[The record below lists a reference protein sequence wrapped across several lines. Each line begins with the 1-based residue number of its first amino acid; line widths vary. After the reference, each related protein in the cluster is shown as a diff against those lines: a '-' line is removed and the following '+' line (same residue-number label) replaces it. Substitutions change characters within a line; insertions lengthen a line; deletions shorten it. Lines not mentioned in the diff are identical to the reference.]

1 MEAYCERK
9 NFKLYTNFFHL
20 KLMLM
25 VRKVV
30 LSMVATLVLGCFGA
44 FAQGQRVTGTVTDET
59 GTPVI
64 GAAVVVK
71 GTTRGTSTD
80 VAGFYEIAA
89 DANATLEFTY
99 LGMQTQEVAV
109 AGRTVIDIILVADSE
124 QIEEVVVQA
133 FGTAKKEA
141 FTGSAATIKSDDLQK
156 TQSSNV
162 ANALVGKVAG
172 LQTSQ
177 GSGSLGSEPTIR
189 IRGIGSIN
197 AGNDPLWVVD
207 GVPYEGDKN
216 NINMADV
223 ETMTVLKDAAS
234 NALYGARGANG
245 VIMITT
251 KRAKAGDARVTFDA
265 KWGVNMAARQLY
277 DYTRNPGQ
285 YYEMH
290 YASLKN
296 YYMESGQDA
305 STAHVSANN
314 AMTSNGDGGLGYN
327 VFTVPAGQ
335 TLIGSNGKLNPN
347 ATLGRKFEHNGQE
360 YTLYPDDWYDEL
372 YDPSLRQEYNLS
384 VAAATEKSNFFAS
397 FGYLNNNGITDG
409 SNMYRYTA
417 RLRADYQAKK
427 WLKIGGNMS
436 YTNFS
441 WDGASSS
448 NEGDGSTGDAFGTV
462 AGMAPIYP
470 VYIRDGE
477 GNIMYEDN
485 KAGHDYFGKKYDEKW
500 PIYDSGD
507 GSIWGVSR
515 YTGSMSNPLQNLWL
529 DQANSEGNAF
539 SVSGFADFTIIP
551 GLVLTLNGNVTID
564 ETRSTSLSNPYYGQF
579 VANNGIVSKSHGR
592 SYNHNLQQLL
602 NYNKSF
608 GANEEHNIQVLLGHE
623 TYNLRSYSLSG
634 YKTNVYSTDNLEL
647 NGAIVDGKNS
657 SSSFGEY
664 VNEGY
669 FIRGMY
675 EYDGRIFASASYRR
689 DASSRFHPDHRW
701 GNFWSV
707 GAAWIINRE
716 SWFNAPVFNML
727 KIKAS
732 YGSQGND
739 AIGMYKYTDL
749 YSVTNDGNDGFSIMF
764 GAKGNPN
771 ITWETNANLN
781 LGVEFGLWNDRLSG
795 SIDYFYRLTSDML
808 FSVPVAPSMGYSSY
822 YDNIGDMSNTGIE
835 VVLNGDIIRTK
846 NVTWSVGANLTWV
859 KNKVLSLPED
869 RRERC
874 IDGHWGFISG
884 STFLAEGLPLN
895 TLYIHQYAGP
905 NEVNG
910 KSQWLKYYPET
921 TTTTKDEET
930 GEDIT
935 TVTPAEWKP
944 TTNYGDISSDQD
956 SKKLYDSTMADVFG
970 GFNTTLYAYG
980 FDLSIAFDYQL
991 GGHTIDGT
999 YAGYMSPST
1008 SASLGKNYH
1017 LDLLDAW
1024 TPDNKDSQIPR
1035 FNYADQYVNAT
1046 SDRFLISTNYLNISN
1061 ISLGYTFPA
1070 KWWKGHIQNLR
1081 VYVVCDNVW
1090 YWSARKGFDPRGG
1103 GNGLYAPIRTITGG
1117 VTLTF

>member
-1 MEAYCERK
+1 
-9 NFKLYTNFFHL
+9 
-20 KLMLM
+20 MLM

-44 FAQGQRVTGTVTDET
+44 FAQGQRVTGTVTDES

-89 DANATLEFTY
+89 DANATLEFSY

-109 AGRTVIDIILVADSE
+109 AGRTTIDVVLAADSE

-141 FTGSAATIKSDDLQK
+141 FTGSAATLKSDDIVK

-162 ANALVGKVAG
+162 ANALTGKVAG

-216 NINMADV
+216 NINMADI

-251 KRAKAGDARVTFDA
+251 KRAKAGDARVNFDA

-277 DYTRNPGQ
+277 EYTKDPGQ

-290 YASLKN
+290 YSALKN
-296 YYMESGQDA
+296 YYMDA
-305 STAHVSANN
+305 GKDEATAHTMANEAMVS
-314 AMTSNGDGGLGYN
+314 SGEGGLGYN

-335 TLIGSNGKLNPN
+335 SLIGTNGKLNPN
-347 ATLGRKFEHNGQE
+347 ATLGRVIENKGQK
-360 YTLYPDDWYDEL
+360 YTLRPDDWYDEL
-372 YDPSLRQEYNLS
+372 YNPSFRQEYNLS
-384 VAAATEKSNFFAS
+384 IAAASEKSNFFAS

-427 WLKIGGNMS
+427 WLKVGANMS
-436 YTNFS
+436 YTNFN
-441 WDGASSS
+441 WDGASGT
-448 NEGDGSTGDAFGTV
+448 NEGDGSTGDVFAAV
-462 AGMAPIYP
+462 ADMAPIYP

-477 GNIMYEDN
+477 GKIMYEDN
-485 KAGHDYFGKKYDEKW
+485 KAGHDYFGKKYDDKW
-500 PIYDSGD
+500 PIYDTGD
-507 GSIWGVSR
+507 GSILGISR
-515 YTGSMSNPLQNLWL
+515 FSGSQSNPLQNIWL
-529 DQANSEGNAF
+529 DQSNSEGNAF

-551 GLVLTLNGNVTID
+551 GLVLTLNGSVTID
-564 ETRSTSLSNPYYGQF
+564 ETRSTSMKNPYYGQF
-579 VANNGIVSKSHGR
+579 AANKGTLSKSHGR

-623 TYNLRSYSLSG
+623 TYNLRSYSLSAG
-634 YKTNVYSTDNLEL
+634 KMNIYSTDNLEL
-647 NGAIVDGKNS
+647 NGAVVDGKS
-657 SSSFGEY
+657 SASQFGEY

-716 SWFNAPVFNML
+716 SWFNAPFINML
-727 KIKAS
+727 KVKAS

-739 AIGMYKYTDL
+739 AIGQYMYTDL
-749 YSVTNDGNDGFSIMF
+749 YSVTNDGSDGISIMF
-764 GAKGNPN
+764 GQKGNPN
-771 ITWETNANLN
+771 ITWETNSNLN
-781 LGVEFGLWNDRLSG
+781 LGVEFGFWQDRLSG
-795 SIDYFYRLTSDML
+795 SVDYFYRKTSDML

-835 VVLNGDIIRTK
+835 VVLNGDIFRTK
-846 NVTWSVGANLTWV
+846 NVTWSISANLTWV
-859 KNKVLSLPED
+859 KNKVLSLPESRKD
-869 RRERC
+869 YEVN
-874 IDGHWGFISG
+874 GHRGFISG

-895 TLYIHQYAGP
+895 TLYIYDYAG
-905 NEVNG
+905 VNQETG
-910 KSQWLKYYPET
+910 ESQWWHLKKTY
-921 TTTTKDEET
+921 DEET
-930 GEDIT
+930 GKEIKREWVKT
-935 TVTPAEWKP
+935 TE
-944 TTNYGDISSDQD
+944 YGDISSDPD
-956 SKKLYDSTMADVFG
+956 SKKLFDSTLPDIFG
-970 GFNTTLYAYG
+970 GFTTTLYAYG

-991 GGHTIDGT
+991 GGTTIDGS
-999 YAGYMSPST
+999 YAGYMSSPTAS
-1008 SASLGKNYH
+1008 SLGKNYH

-1024 TPDNKDSQIPR
+1024 TKENPNSQIPR
-1035 FNYADQYVNAT
+1035 FQYADDYTAAT
-1046 SDRFLISTNYLNISN
+1046 SSRFLISSNYLNISN
-1061 ISLGYTFPA
+1061 INLGYTFPT

-1081 VYVVCDNVW
+1081 VYVACDNVW

-1103 GNGLYAPIRTITGG
+1103 GNGLYSPIRTISGG

>member
-1 MEAYCERK
+1 
-9 NFKLYTNFFHL
+9 
-20 KLMLM
+20 MLM

-89 DANATLEFTY
+89 DANATLEFSY
-99 LGMQTQEVAV
+99 LGLQTQEVAV
-109 AGRTVIDIILVADSE
+109 AGRTAIDVVLAADAK

-141 FTGSAATIKSDDLQK
+141 FTGSATTIKSDELVK
-156 TQSSNV
+156 TQSSSV
-162 ANALVGKVAG
+162 ANALSGKVAG
-172 LQTSQ
+172 LQTTQ

-207 GVPYEGDKN
+207 GVPYEGDLN
-216 NINMADV
+216 NLNMADI

-245 VIMITT
+245 VIMVTT
-251 KRAKAGDARVTFDA
+251 KRAKAGDARINFDA

-277 DYTRNPGQ
+277 DYTRDPGQ

-290 YASLKN
+290 YTAMKN
-296 YYMESGQDA
+296 FYKSSGLEDA
-305 STAHVSANN
+305 DAHVMAANN
-314 AMTSNGDGGLGYN
+314 LTSNASGGLGYN
-327 VFTVPAGQ
+327 VYTVPAGQ
-335 TLIGSNGKLNPN
+335 TLIGANGKLNPN
-347 ATLGRKFEHNGQE
+347 ATLGRKFTYNGQE
-360 YTLYPDDWYDEL
+360 YTVRPDDWYDEL
-372 YDPSLRQEYNLS
+372 YDPSFRQEYNLS
-384 VAAATEKSNFFAS
+384 IAAASEKSNFFAS
-397 FGYLNNNGITDG
+397 FGYLNNKGITDG
-409 SNMYRYTA
+409 SDMYRWTA

-427 WLKIGGNMS
+427 WLKVGGNFS
-436 YTNFS
+436 YTNFN
-441 WDGASSS
+441 WNGASSNS
-448 NEGDGSTGDAFGTV
+448 EGSGDTADVFSAV
-462 AGMAPIYP
+462 ADTAPIYP
-470 VYIRDGE
+470 VFIRDGE
-477 GNIMYEDN
+477 GNIMKDQYGWN
-485 KAGHDYFGKKYDEKW
+485 M
-500 PIYDSGD
+500 YDSGD
-507 GSIWGVSR
+507 GSVWGLTRFS
-515 YTGSMSNPLQNLWL
+515 GSQSNPLQNIWL
-529 DQANSEGNAF
+529 DEANSEGNAI
-539 SVSGFADFTIIP
+539 SVSGFADFILYD
-551 GLVLTLNGNVTID
+551 GLKLTVNGSVTID
-564 ETRSTSLSNPYYGQF
+564 ETRSTSMRNPYYGQF
-579 VANNGIVSKSHGR
+579 VANKGVLSKSHGR

-602 NYNKSF
+602 TYDKSF
-608 GANEEHNIQVLLGHE
+608 GANEEHTLQLLLGHE

-634 YKTNVYSTDNLEL
+634 SKSNIFSTDNLEL
-647 NGAIVDGKNS
+647 NGAVVDMAGA

-669 FIRGMY
+669 FFRAMY

-707 GAAWIINRE
+707 GAAWILNRE
-716 SWFNAPVFNML
+716 SWFNAPAFNML
-727 KIKAS
+727 KVKAS

-749 YSVTNDGNDGFSIMF
+749 YSISNDGNDGISIMF
-764 GAKGNPN
+764 GAKGNPD

-795 SIDYFYRLTSDML
+795 SVDYFYRLTSDML

-822 YDNIGDMSNTGIE
+822 YANIGDMSNTGIE

-846 NVTWSVGANLTWV
+846 NVVWSLSANLTWV
-859 KNKVLSLPED
+859 KNKVLSLPEQRKD
-869 RRERC
+869 R
-874 IDGHWGFISG
+874 IVDGHEGFISG

-895 TLYIHQYAGP
+895 TLYILDYAGV
-905 NEVNG
+905 ERETG
-910 KSQWLKYYPET
+910 KSQWWKYVPEVKDPET
-921 TTTTKDEET
+921 EEVLEKAT
-930 GEDIT
+930 WEKT
-935 TVTPAEWKP
+935 S
-944 TTNYGDISSDQD
+944 NYGSIASDQD
-956 SKKLYDSTMADVFG
+956 SKKLFDSTLADVFG
-970 GFNTTLYAYG
+970 GFTTTLYAYG

-991 GGHTIDGT
+991 GGTTIDGA
-999 YAGYMSPST
+999 YAGYMNNST
-1008 SASLGKNYH
+1008 ASSLGKNYH

-1024 TPDNKDSQIPR
+1024 TTDNKDSQIPR
-1035 FNYADQYVNAT
+1035 FQFADEYTSAT
-1046 SDRFLISTNYLNISN
+1046 SSRFLISSNYLNISN
-1061 ISLGYTFPA
+1061 INVGYSFPA

-1081 VYVVCDNVW
+1081 VYVACDNVW

-1103 GNGLYAPIRTITGG
+1103 GNGLYSPIRTISGG

>member
-1 MEAYCERK
+1 
-9 NFKLYTNFFHL
+9 
-20 KLMLM
+20 MLM

-44 FAQGQRVTGTVTDET
+44 FAQGQRVTGTVTDES

-109 AGRTVIDIILVADSE
+109 AGRTSIDVVLLADSE
-124 QIEEVVVQA
+124 QIEEVIVQA

-162 ANALVGKVAG
+162 ANALSGKVAG

-216 NINMADV
+216 NINMADI

-251 KRAKAGDARVTFDA
+251 KRAKAGDARVNFDA

-277 DYTRNPGQ
+277 DYTRDPGQ

-296 YYMESGQDA
+296 YYMYGESKMEA
-305 STAHVSANN
+305 PEAHIAANN
-314 AMTSNGDGGLGYN
+314 ALTSNGTGGLGYN

-347 ATLGRKFEHNGQE
+347 ATLGRKFEYNGQE
-360 YTLYPDDWYDEL
+360 YYVTPDDWYDEL
-372 YDPSLRQEYNLS
+372 YDPSFRQEYNVS
-384 VAAATEKSNFFAS
+384 IAAASEKSNFFAS

-427 WLKIGGNMS
+427 WLKVGANMS

-441 WDGASSS
+441 WDGASST

-470 VYIRDGE
+470 VYLRDGE
-477 GNIMYEDN
+477 GNIMYEEN
-485 KAGHDYFGKKYDEKW
+485 KAGHDYFGKEYDEKW
-500 PIYDSGD
+500 PIYDTGD
-507 GSIWGVSR
+507 GSRWGLQR
-515 YTGSMSNPLQNLWL
+515 FTGQQSNPLQNIWL

-539 SVSGFADFTIIP
+539 SVNGFADFTILP
-551 GLVLTLNGNVTID
+551 GLVLTINGSVTID
-564 ETRSTSLSNPYYGQF
+564 ETRSTSLKNPYYGQF
-579 VANNGIVSKSHGR
+579 AANKGIVTKSHGR

-623 TYNLRSYSLSG
+623 TYNLRSYSLGGFKS
-634 YKTNVYSTDNLEL
+634 NVFSTDNLEL
-647 NGAIVDGKNS
+647 NGAVVDGKS
-657 SSSFGEY
+657 VSSSFGEY

-669 FIRGMY
+669 FVRGMY

-707 GAAWIINRE
+707 GAAWILNRE
-716 SWFNAPVFNML
+716 SWFNAPAFNML
-727 KIKAS
+727 KVKAS

-749 YSVTNDGNDGFSIMF
+749 YSISNDGNDGISIMF
-764 GAKGNPN
+764 GAKGNPD

-795 SIDYFYRLTSDML
+795 SVDYFYRLTSDML

-822 YDNIGDMSNTGIE
+822 YANIGDMSNTGIE

-846 NVTWSVGANLTWV
+846 NVVWSLSANLTWV
-859 KNKVLSLPED
+859 KNKVLSLPEQRKD
-869 RRERC
+869 R
-874 IDGHWGFISG
+874 IVDGHEGFISG

-895 TLYIHQYAGP
+895 TLYILDYAGV
-905 NEVNG
+905 ERETG
-910 KSQWLKYYPET
+910 KSQWWKYVPEVKDPET
-921 TTTTKDEET
+921 EEVLEKAKWEKT
-930 GEDIT
+930 S
-935 TVTPAEWKP
+935 
-944 TTNYGDISSDQD
+944 NYGSIASDQD
-956 SKKLYDSTMADVFG
+956 SKKLFDSTLADVFG
-970 GFNTTLYAYG
+970 GFTTTLYAYG

-991 GGHTIDGT
+991 GGTTIDGA
-999 YAGYMSPST
+999 YAGYMNNST
-1008 SASLGKNYH
+1008 ASSLGKNYH

-1024 TPDNKDSQIPR
+1024 TTDNKDSQIPR
-1035 FNYADQYVNAT
+1035 FQFADEYTSAT
-1046 SDRFLISTNYLNISN
+1046 SSRFLISSNYLNISN
-1061 ISLGYTFPA
+1061 INVGYSFPA

-1081 VYVVCDNVW
+1081 VYVACDNVW

-1103 GNGLYAPIRTITGG
+1103 GNGLYSPIRTISGG

>member
-1 MEAYCERK
+1 
-9 NFKLYTNFFHL
+9 
-20 KLMLM
+20 MLM

-30 LSMVATLVLGCFGA
+30 LSMVATLVLGCVSV
-44 FAQGQRVTGTVTDET
+44 FAQDQRVTGTVTDES
-59 GTPVI
+59 GSPVI
-64 GAAVVVK
+64 GATVAVE
-71 GTTRGTSTD
+71 GTTRGTVTD
-80 VAGFYEIAA
+80 IAGSYQINAS
-89 DANATLEFTY
+89 ANANLVFQY
-99 LGMQTQEVAV
+99 LGYQTEVVAV
-109 AGRTVIDIILVADSE
+109 AGRTTIDVTLKADAGK
-124 QIEEVVVQA
+124 IEEVVVQA
-133 FGTAKKEA
+133 FGVAKKEA
-141 FTGSAATIKSDDLQK
+141 FTGSAATIKSEDLQK

-162 ANALVGKVAG
+162 ANALAGKVAG

-216 NINMADV
+216 NLNMADI

-251 KRAKAGDARVTFDA
+251 KRAKAGDARINFDA

-277 DYTRNPGQ
+277 DYTRDPGQ

-290 YASLKN
+290 YTSLKN
-296 YYMESGQDA
+296 YYHHERGLDPAA
-305 STAHVSANN
+305 SHIAANN
-314 AMTSNGDGGLGYN
+314 ALTSIGEGGLGYN
-327 VFTVPAGQ
+327 VYTVPAGQ

-347 ATLGRKFEHNGQE
+347 ATLGRKFTHNGQD
-360 YTLYPDDWYDEL
+360 YYVTPDDWYDEL
-372 YDPSLRQEYNLS
+372 YDPSFRQEYNLS
-384 VAAATEKSNFFAS
+384 VAAASEKSNFFAS

-448 NEGDGSTGDAFGTV
+448 NEGDGSTGDVFGTV

-485 KAGHDYFGKKYDEKW
+485 KAGHDYFGKDYDEKW

-507 GSIWGVSR
+507 GSIWGLQR
-515 YTGSMSNPLQNLWL
+515 FTGQQSNPLQNIWL

-551 GLVLTLNGNVTID
+551 GLVLTLNGSVTID
-564 ETRSTSLSNPYYGQF
+564 ETRSTSLKNPYYGQF
-579 VANNGIVSKSHGR
+579 AANKGIVTKSHGR

-608 GANEEHNIQVLLGHE
+608 GANEEHNLQVLLGHE

-634 YKTNVYSTDNLEL
+634 FKTNVFSTDNLEL
-647 NGAIVDGKNS
+647 NGAIVDGKS
-657 SSSFGEY
+657 TASSFGEY

-669 FIRGMY
+669 FVRGMY

-707 GAAWIINRE
+707 GGAWILSRE
-716 SWFNAPVFNML
+716 NWFNSSAVNML
-727 KIKAS
+727 KLKVS

-749 YSVTNDGNDGFSIMF
+749 YAVSNDGNDGVSIMF

-771 ITWETNANLN
+771 ITWETNGNLN
-781 LGVEFGLWNDRLSG
+781 VGAEFGLWDDRLSG
-795 SIDYFYRLTSDML
+795 SVDFFYRKTTDML
-808 FSVPVAPSMGYSSY
+808 FQVPVAPSMGYSSY

-835 VVLNGDIIRTK
+835 LVLNGDIIRTP
-846 NVTWSVGANLTWV
+846 NVVWSVNANLTWV
-859 KNKVLSLPED
+859 KNKVLSLPESRKD
-869 RRERC
+869 RVV
-874 IDGHWGFISG
+874 DGHAGFISG

-895 TLYIHQYAGP
+895 TLYIHEYAGVDP
-905 NEVNG
+905 ENG
-910 KSQWLKYYPET
+910 KSMWYKYVPATYEEDGET
-921 TTTTKDEET
+921 
-930 GEDIT
+930 IA
-935 TVTPAEWKP
+935 TPADWIE
-944 TTNYGDISSDQD
+944 TSDYGQISSDHD
-956 SKKLYDSTMADVFG
+956 SKKLYDSTLADVFG
-970 GFNTTLYAYG
+970 GFGTTLFAYG
-980 FDLSIAFDYQL
+980 FDLSVAFDYQL
-991 GGHTIDGT
+991 GGTTIDGT
-999 YAGYMSPST
+999 YAGYMNNST
-1008 SASLGKNYH
+1008 ASSLGKNYH

-1024 TPDNKDSQIPR
+1024 DKETNPNSNIPR
-1035 FNYADQYVNAT
+1035 FQYAVENQSAT
-1046 SDRFLISTNYLNISN
+1046 STRFLISTNYLNISN

-1070 KWWKGHIQNLR
+1070 KWWNGHISNLR
-1081 VYVVCDNVW
+1081 VYVVCDNVY

-1103 GNGLYAPIRTITGG
+1103 GNGLYSPIRTISGG

>member
-1 MEAYCERK
+1 
-9 NFKLYTNFFHL
+9 
-20 KLMLM
+20 MLM

-30 LSMVATLVLGCFGA
+30 LSMVATLVLGCFGV
-44 FAQGQRVTGTVTDET
+44 FAQGQKVTGTVTDET

-64 GAAVVVK
+64 GAAVVVEGTSR
-71 GTTRGTSTD
+71 GTTTD
-80 VAGFYEIAA
+80 VAGKYEILAS
-89 DANATLEFTY
+89 ANGNLVFSY
-99 LGMQTQEVAV
+99 LGYKSQTVAV
-109 AGRTVIDIILVADSE
+109 SGRTTVDVVLVTDSE

-133 FGTAKKEA
+133 FGVAKKEA
-141 FTGSAATIKSDDLQK
+141 FTGSAATLKSDDLAK
-156 TQSSNV
+156 TQSSNI
-162 ANALVGKVAG
+162 ANALQGKVAG

-251 KRAKAGDARVTFDA
+251 KRAKAGDARVNFDA

-277 DYTRNPGQ
+277 EYTKDPGQ

-290 YASLKN
+290 YSALKN
-296 YYMESGQDA
+296 YYLTAGKDEA
-305 STAHVSANN
+305 TAHTMANEAMVS
-314 AMTSNGDGGLGYN
+314 TGEGGLGYN

-335 TLIGSNGKLNPN
+335 SLIGTNGKLNPN
-347 ATLGRKFEHNGQE
+347 ATLGRVIENKGQK
-360 YTLYPDDWYDEL
+360 YTIRPDDWYDEL
-372 YDPSLRQEYNLS
+372 YNPSFRQEYNLS
-384 VAAATEKSNFFAS
+384 IAAASEKSNFFAS

-427 WLKIGGNMS
+427 WLKVGANMS
-436 YTNFS
+436 YTNFN
-441 WDGASSS
+441 WDGASGT
-448 NEGDGSTGDAFGTV
+448 NEGDGSTGDVFAAV
-462 AGMAPIYP
+462 ADMAPIYP

-477 GNIMYEDN
+477 GKIMYEDN
-485 KAGHDYFGKKYDEKW
+485 KAGHDYFGKKYDDKW
-500 PIYDSGD
+500 PIYDTGD
-507 GSIWGVSR
+507 GSILGISR
-515 YTGSMSNPLQNLWL
+515 FSGSQSNPLQNIWL
-529 DQANSEGNAF
+529 DQSNSEGNAF

-551 GLVLTLNGNVTID
+551 GLVLTLNGSVTID
-564 ETRSTSLSNPYYGQF
+564 ETRSTSMKNPYYGQF
-579 VANNGIVSKSHGR
+579 AANKGTLSKSHGR

-623 TYNLRSYSLSG
+623 TYNLRSYSLSAG
-634 YKTNVYSTDNLEL
+634 KMNIYSTDNLEL
-647 NGAIVDGKNS
+647 NGAVVDGKS
-657 SSSFGEY
+657 SASQFGEY

-716 SWFNAPVFNML
+716 SWFNAPFINML
-727 KIKAS
+727 KVKAS

-739 AIGMYKYTDL
+739 AIGQYMYTDL
-749 YSVTNDGNDGFSIMF
+749 YSVTNDGSDGISIMF
-764 GAKGNPN
+764 GQKGNPN
-771 ITWETNANLN
+771 ITWETNSNLN
-781 LGVEFGLWNDRLSG
+781 VGVEFGFWQDRLSG
-795 SIDYFYRLTSDML
+795 SIDYFYRKTSDML

-835 VVLNGDIIRTK
+835 VVLNGDIFRTK
-846 NVTWSVGANLTWV
+846 NVTWSISANLTWV
-859 KNKVLSLPED
+859 KNKVLSLPESRKD
-869 RRERC
+869 YEVN
-874 IDGHWGFISG
+874 GHRGFISG

-895 TLYIHQYAGP
+895 TLYIYDYAG
-905 NEVNG
+905 VNQETG
-910 KSQWLKYYPET
+910 ESQWWWLKKTY
-921 TTTTKDEET
+921 DEET
-930 GEDIT
+930 GKEIKREWVKT
-935 TVTPAEWKP
+935 TD
-944 TTNYGDISSDQD
+944 YGDISSDPD
-956 SKKLYDSTMADVFG
+956 SKKLFDSTMPDVFG
-970 GFNTTLYAYG
+970 GFTTTLYAYG

-991 GGHTIDGT
+991 GGTTIDGS
-999 YAGYMSPST
+999 YAGYMSSPTAS
-1008 SASLGKNYH
+1008 SLGKNYH

-1024 TPDNKDSQIPR
+1024 TPQNPNSQIPR
-1035 FNYADQYVNAT
+1035 FQYADDYTAAT
-1046 SDRFLISTNYLNISN
+1046 SSRFLISSNYLNISN
-1061 ISLGYTFPA
+1061 INLGYTFPT

-1081 VYVVCDNVW
+1081 VYVACDNVW

-1103 GNGLYAPIRTITGG
+1103 GNGLYSPIRTISGG

>member
-1 MEAYCERK
+1 
-9 NFKLYTNFFHL
+9 
-20 KLMLM
+20 MLM

-30 LSMVATLVLGCFGA
+30 LSMVATLILGCVSV
-44 FAQGQRVTGTVTDET
+44 FAQDQRVTGTVTDET
-59 GTPVI
+59 GSPVI
-64 GAAVVVK
+64 GATVSVE
-71 GTTRGTSTD
+71 GTTRGTVTD
-80 VAGFYEIAA
+80 IAGSYQINAS
-89 DANATLEFTY
+89 ANATLVFQY
-99 LGMQTQEVAV
+99 LGYQTEAVAV
-109 AGRTVIDIILVADSE
+109 AGRTTIDVTLKADAGK
-124 QIEEVVVQA
+124 IEEVVVQA
-133 FGTAKKEA
+133 FGVAKKEA
-141 FTGSAATIKSDDLQK
+141 FTGSAATIKSEDLQK

-162 ANALVGKVAG
+162 ANALQGKVAG

-216 NINMADV
+216 NLNMADI

-251 KRAKAGDARVTFDA
+251 KRAKAGDARVNFDA
-265 KWGVNMAARQLY
+265 KWGVNMAARKLY
-277 DYTRNPGQ
+277 DYTRDPGQ

-296 YYMESGQDA
+296 YYHNEKGLDPSA
-305 STAHVSANN
+305 AHVAAND
-314 AMTSNGDGGLGYN
+314 ALTSIGEGGLGYN
-327 VFTVPAGQ
+327 VYTVPAGQ

-347 ATLGRKFEHNGQE
+347 ATLGRKFTYNGQD
-360 YTLYPDDWYDEL
+360 YTVRPDDWYDEL
-372 YDPSLRQEYNLS
+372 YDPSFRQEYNLS
-384 VAAATEKSNFFAS
+384 VAAASEKSNFFAS

-436 YTNFS
+436 YTNFN

-448 NEGDGSTGDAFGTV
+448 NEGDGSTGDVFGVV
-462 AGMAPIYP
+462 ADMAPIYP
-470 VYIRDGE
+470 VYLRDGN
-477 GNIMYEDN
+477 GNIMYEEN
-485 KAGHDYFGKKYDEKW
+485 KAGHDYFGKDYDEKW
-500 PIYDSGD
+500 PIYDTGD
-507 GSIWGVSR
+507 GSTWGLQRFS
-515 YTGSMSNPLQNLWL
+515 GSMSNPLQNIWL
-529 DQANSEGNAF
+529 DEANSEGNAF

-551 GLVLTLNGNVTID
+551 GLVLTLNGSVTID
-564 ETRSTSLSNPYYGQF
+564 ETRSTSLKNPYYGQF
-579 VANNGIVSKSHGR
+579 VANKGVVSKSHGR

-608 GANEEHNIQVLLGHE
+608 GANEEHNLQVLLGHE

-634 YKTNVYSTDNLEL
+634 FKTNVYSTDNLEL
-647 NGAIVDGKNS
+647 NGAIVDGKS
-657 SSSFGEY
+657 SASSFGEY

-669 FIRGMY
+669 FVRGMY

-707 GAAWIINRE
+707 GAAWIISRE
-716 SWFNAPVFNML
+716 NWFNPGPLNML
-727 KIKAS
+727 KLKAS

-749 YSVTNDGNDGFSIMF
+749 YSVTNDGNDGISIMF

-781 LGVEFGLWNDRLSG
+781 IGAEFGLWNDRLSG
-795 SIDYFYRLTSDML
+795 SLDFFYRKTSDML
-808 FSVPVAPSMGYSSY
+808 FAVPVAPSMGYSSY
-822 YDNIGDMSNTGIE
+822 YDNIGDMSNTGLE
-835 VVLNGDIIRTK
+835 LVLNGDVIRTP
-846 NVTWSVGANLTWV
+846 NVVWSLNANLTWV
-859 KNKVLSLPED
+859 KNKVLSLPESRKD
-869 RRERC
+869 RVV
-874 IDGHWGFISG
+874 DGHAGFISG

-895 TLYIHQYAGP
+895 TLYIHKYAGVDP
-905 NEVNG
+905 ESG
-910 KSQWLKYYPET
+910 KSQWYKYTPTY
-921 TTTTKDEET
+921 
-930 GEDIT
+930 GEDGETIIKEEWVAT
-935 TVTPAEWKP
+935 TD
-944 TTNYGDISSDQD
+944 YGQIGSDQD
-956 SKKLYDSTMADVFG
+956 SKVLLDSTLADVFG
-970 GFNTTLYAYG
+970 GFGTSLYAYG

-991 GGHTIDGT
+991 GGTTIDGS
-999 YAGYMSPST
+999 YAGYMSNST
-1008 SASLGKNYH
+1008 ASSLGKNYH
-1017 LDLLDAW
+1017 LDLMDAW
-1024 TPDNKDSQIPR
+1024 DKETNPNSNIPR
-1035 FNYADQYVNAT
+1035 FQYADEYVSAT
-1046 SDRFLISTNYLNISN
+1046 STRFLISSNYLNISN
-1061 ISLGYTFPA
+1061 ISIGYTFPA
-1070 KWWKGHIQNLR
+1070 KWWNGHISNLR
-1081 VYVVCDNVW
+1081 VYAVCDNVW

>member
-1 MEAYCERK
+1 
-9 NFKLYTNFFHL
+9 
-20 KLMLM
+20 M

-89 DANATLEFTY
+89 DANATLEFSY

-109 AGRTVIDIILVADSE
+109 AGRTTIDVVLAADSE

-141 FTGSAATIKSDDLQK
+141 FTGSAATLKSDDIVK

-162 ANALVGKVAG
+162 ANALTGKVAG

-216 NINMADV
+216 NINMADI

-251 KRAKAGDARVTFDA
+251 KRAKAGDARVNFDA

-277 DYTRNPGQ
+277 EYTKDPGQ

-290 YASLKN
+290 YSALKN
-296 YYMESGQDA
+296 YYMDA
-305 STAHVSANN
+305 GKDEATAHTMANDAMVS
-314 AMTSNGDGGLGYN
+314 TGEGGLGYN

-335 TLIGSNGKLNPN
+335 SLIGTNGKLNPN
-347 ATLGRKFEHNGQE
+347 ATLGRVIENKGQK
-360 YTLYPDDWYDEL
+360 YTIRPDDWYDEL
-372 YDPSLRQEYNLS
+372 YNPSFRQEYNLS
-384 VAAATEKSNFFAS
+384 IAAASEKSNFFAS

-427 WLKIGGNMS
+427 WLKVGANMS
-436 YTNFS
+436 YTNFN
-441 WDGASSS
+441 WDGASGT
-448 NEGDGSTGDAFGTV
+448 NEGDGSTGDVFAAV
-462 AGMAPIYP
+462 ADMAPIYP

-477 GNIMYEDN
+477 GKIMYEDN
-485 KAGHDYFGKKYDEKW
+485 KAGHDYFGKKYDDKW
-500 PIYDSGD
+500 PIYDTGD
-507 GSIWGVSR
+507 GSILGISR
-515 YTGSMSNPLQNLWL
+515 FSGSQSNPLQNIWL
-529 DQANSEGNAF
+529 DQSNSEGNAF

-551 GLVLTLNGNVTID
+551 GLVLTLNGSVTID
-564 ETRSTSLSNPYYGQF
+564 ETRSTSMKNPYYGQF
-579 VANNGIVSKSHGR
+579 AANKGTLSKSHGR

-623 TYNLRSYSLSG
+623 TYNLRSYSLSAG
-634 YKTNVYSTDNLEL
+634 KMNIYSTDNLEL
-647 NGAIVDGKNS
+647 NGAVVDGKS
-657 SSSFGEY
+657 SASQFGEY

-716 SWFNAPVFNML
+716 SWFNAPFINML
-727 KIKAS
+727 KVKAS

-739 AIGMYKYTDL
+739 AIGQYMYTDL
-749 YSVTNDGNDGFSIMF
+749 YSVTNDGSDGISIMF
-764 GAKGNPN
+764 GQKGNPN
-771 ITWETNANLN
+771 ITWETNSNLN
-781 LGVEFGLWNDRLSG
+781 VGVEFGFWQDRLSG
-795 SIDYFYRLTSDML
+795 SVDYFYRKTSDML

-835 VVLNGDIIRTK
+835 VVLNGDIFRTK
-846 NVTWSVGANLTWV
+846 NVTWSISANLTWV
-859 KNKVLSLPED
+859 KNKVLSLPESRKD
-869 RRERC
+869 YEVN
-874 IDGHWGFISG
+874 GHKGFISG
-884 STFLAEGLPLN
+884 NTFLAEGLPLN
-895 TLYIHQYAGP
+895 TLYIYDYAG
-905 NEVNG
+905 VNQETG
-910 KSQWLKYYPET
+910 ESQWWQLKKTY
-921 TTTTKDEET
+921 DEET
-930 GEDIT
+930 GEE
-935 TVTPAEWKP
+935 VSREWVK
-944 TTNYGDISSDQD
+944 TTNYGNISSDPD
-956 SKKLYDSTMADVFG
+956 SKKLFDSTMPDIFG
-970 GFNTTLYAYG
+970 GFSTTLYAYG

-991 GGHTIDGT
+991 GGTTIDGS
-999 YAGYMSPST
+999 YAGYMSSPTAS
-1008 SASLGKNYH
+1008 SLGKNYH

-1024 TPDNKDSQIPR
+1024 TKENPNSQIPR
-1035 FNYADQYVNAT
+1035 FQYADDYTAAT
-1046 SDRFLISTNYLNISN
+1046 SSRFLTSSDYLNISN
-1061 ISLGYTFPA
+1061 INLGYTFPT

-1081 VYVVCDNVW
+1081 VYVACDNVW

-1103 GNGLYAPIRTITGG
+1103 GNGLYSPIRTISGG

>member
-1 MEAYCERK
+1 
-9 NFKLYTNFFHL
+9 
-20 KLMLM
+20 MLM

-89 DANATLEFTY
+89 DANATLEISY
-99 LGMQTQEVAV
+99 LGLQTQEVAV
-109 AGRTVIDIILVADSE
+109 AGRTTIDVVLAADSE

-141 FTGSAATIKSDDLQK
+141 FTGSAATIKSDELVK

-162 ANALVGKVAG
+162 ANALAGKVAG

-216 NINMADV
+216 NINMADI

-251 KRAKAGDARVTFDA
+251 KRAKAGDARVNFDA

-277 DYTRNPGQ
+277 DYTRDPGQ

-296 YYMESGQDA
+296 YFVNSEGQDPA
-305 STAHVSANN
+305 SAHMLANN
-314 AMTSNGDGGLGYN
+314 ALTSSGIGGLGYN
-327 VFTVPAGQ
+327 VYNVPAGQ

-347 ATLGRKFEHNGQE
+347 ATLGRKFTHNGQE
-360 YTLYPDDWYDEL
+360 YTATPDDWYDEL
-372 YDPSLRQEYNLS
+372 YDPSFRQEYNVS
-384 VAAATEKSNFFAS
+384 IAAASEKSNFFAS
-397 FGYLNNNGITDG
+397 FGYLNNTGITDG
-409 SNMYRYTA
+409 SNMYRWTA
-417 RLRADYQAKK
+417 RMRADYQAKK
-427 WLKIGGNMS
+427 WLKVGGNFS
-436 YTNFS
+436 YTNFN
-441 WDGASSS
+441 WNGASST
-448 NEGDGSTGDAFGTV
+448 NEGDGSTGDVFAAV
-462 AGMAPIYP
+462 SDMAPIYP
-470 VYIRDGE
+470 VFIRDGE

-485 KAGHDYFGKKYDEKW
+485 KAGHDYYGKEYDEKW

-507 GSIWGVSR
+507 GSIWGMSR
-515 YTGSMSNPLQNLWL
+515 FSGSQSNPLQNIWL
-529 DQANSEGNAF
+529 DESNSEGNAF

-551 GLVLTLNGNVTID
+551 GLVLTLNGSVTID
-564 ETRSTSLSNPYYGQF
+564 ETRSTSLKNPYYGQF
-579 VANNGIVSKSHGR
+579 TTNKGILSKSHGR

-608 GANEEHNIQVLLGHE
+608 GANEEHNLQVLLGHE
-623 TYNLRSYSLSG
+623 TYNLRSYSLG
-634 YKTNVYSTDNLEL
+634 AYKTNIYSTDNLEL
-647 NGAIVDGKNS
+647 NGAIVDGKGS

-669 FIRGMY
+669 FVRAMY

-707 GAAWIINRE
+707 GAAWILNRE
-716 SWFNAPVFNML
+716 SWFNAPAVSML
-727 KIKAS
+727 KLKAS

-739 AIGMYKYTDL
+739 AIGMYRYTDL
-749 YSVTNDGNDGFSIMF
+749 YSVGNDGNDGISIVF
-764 GAKGNPN
+764 AQKGNPN

-781 LGVEFGLWNDRLSG
+781 VGAEFGFWQDRLSG
-795 SIDYFYRLTSDML
+795 SVDFFYRKTTDML
-808 FSVPVAPSMGYSSY
+808 FQVPVAPSMGYSSY
-822 YDNIGDMSNTGIE
+822 YDNIGDMANTGVE
-835 VVLNGDIIRTK
+835 VVLNGDIVRTR
-846 NVTWSVGANLTWV
+846 NVVWSVNANLTWV
-859 KNKVLSLPED
+859 KNKVLSLPESRKD
-869 RRERC
+869 RVV
-874 IDGHWGFISG
+874 DGHEGFISG

-895 TLYIHQYAGP
+895 TLYIHEYAG
-905 NEVNG
+905 VNPETG
-910 KSQWLKYYPET
+910 QSQWMKLERKYDEDGT
-921 TTTTKDEET
+921 TIISEKWVKTSD
-930 GEDIT
+930 
-935 TVTPAEWKP
+935 
-944 TTNYGDISSDQD
+944 YGNLGSDQD
-956 SKKLYDSTMADVFG
+956 SKKLYDSTLADIFG
-970 GFNTTLYAYG
+970 GFGTTLYAYG

-991 GGHTIDGT
+991 GGTTIDGS
-999 YAGYMSPST
+999 YAGYMSNST
-1008 SASLGKNYH
+1008 ASSLGKNYH
-1017 LDLLDAW
+1017 LDLLNAW
-1024 TPDNKDSQIPR
+1024 QNPDSKLPADVNKQIPR
-1035 FNYADQYVNAT
+1035 FQYADENVSAT
-1046 SDRFLISTNYLNISN
+1046 STRFLTSTNYLNISN
-1061 ISLGYTFPA
+1061 INIGYSFPA

-1081 VYVVCDNVW
+1081 VYVACDNVW
-1090 YWSARKGFDPRGG
+1090 YWSARKGFDPRGTG
-1103 GNGLYAPIRTITGG
+1103 TGQYSPIRTISGG

>member
-1 MEAYCERK
+1 
-9 NFKLYTNFFHL
+9 
-20 KLMLM
+20 MLM

-109 AGRTVIDIILVADSE
+109 AGRTVIDVVLASDSE

-156 TQSSNV
+156 TQSSNI
-162 ANALVGKVAG
+162 ANALSGKVAG

-189 IRGIGSIN
+189 IRGIGSIYS
-197 AGNDPLWVVD
+197 GNDPLWVVD

-245 VIMITT
+245 VIMVTT
-251 KRAKAGDARVTFDA
+251 KRAKAGDARVNFDA

-277 DYTRNPGQ
+277 DYTREPGE

-290 YASLKN
+290 YTALKN
-296 YYMESGQDA
+296 KYIFDGMDA
-305 STAHVSANN
+305 ATAHNLAAANLTGP
-314 AMTSNGDGGLGYN
+314 ASVGGLGYN
-327 VFTVPAGQ
+327 VYNVPEGQ

-347 ATLGRKFEHNGQE
+347 ATMGRKFTYNGQE
-360 YTLYPDDWYDEL
+360 YTAKADDWYDEL
-372 YDPSLRQEYNLS
+372 YDPALRQEYNLS

-397 FGYLNNNGITDG
+397 FGYLNNTGITDG
-409 SNMYRYTA
+409 SNMQRYTA

-427 WLKIGGNMS
+427 WLKIGGNFS
-436 YTNFS
+436 YTNFN
-441 WDGASSS
+441 WDGGSSM
-448 NEGDGSTGDAFGTV
+448 NEGDGSTGDAFSNV
-462 AGMAPIYP
+462 ADMAPIYP
-470 VYIRDGE
+470 VYLRDGE
-477 GNIMYEDN
+477 GKIMYEDN

-507 GSIWGVSR
+507 GSIWGLQR
-515 YTGSMSNPLQNLWL
+515 FTGSMSNPLQNIWL
-529 DQANSEGNAF
+529 DQSNAEGNAF
-539 SVSGFADFTIIP
+539 SVNGFADFTILP
-551 GLVLTLNGNVTID
+551 GLVLTLNGSVTID

-579 VANNGIVSKSHGR
+579 VANKGIVTKSHGR

-634 YKTNVYSTDNLEL
+634 SKTNVYSTDNLEL
-647 NGAIVDGKNS
+647 NGAIVDGKS
-657 SSSFGEY
+657 VGSSFGEY

-669 FIRGMY
+669 FVRGMY

-707 GAAWIINRE
+707 GAAWILNRE

-727 KIKAS
+727 KVKAS

-749 YSVTNDGNDGFSIMF
+749 YAVTNDGNDGISIMF

-771 ITWETNANLN
+771 ITWETNSNLN

-846 NVTWSVGANLTWV
+846 NVVWSVGANLTWV
-859 KNKVLSLPED
+859 KNKVISLPDSRKD
-869 RRERC
+869 RVV
-874 IDGHWGFISG
+874 DGHAGFISG
-884 STFLAEGLPLN
+884 STFLGEGLPLN
-895 TLYIHQYAGP
+895 TLYIHEYAG
-905 NEVNG
+905 VNPESG
-910 KSQWLKYYPET
+910 KSEWWKYYP
-921 TTTTKDEET
+921 KDVVDEET
-930 GEDIT
+930 GEVLT
-935 TVTPAEWKP
+935 AAGWNKTS
-944 TTNYGDISSDQD
+944 NYGDISSDPD
-956 SKKLYDSTMADVFG
+956 SKKLYDTTMPDVFG

-991 GGHTIDGT
+991 GGTTIDGA
-999 YAGYMSPST
+999 YAGYMAPST
-1008 SASLGKNYH
+1008 ASSLGKNYH

-1024 TPDNKDSQIPR
+1024 DKETNPNSQIPR
-1035 FNYADQYVNAT
+1035 FQYADEYVNAT
-1046 SDRFLISTNYLNISN
+1046 STRFLISSNYLNISN

-1070 KWWKGHIQNLR
+1070 KWWNGHIQNLR

-1090 YWSARKGFDPRGG
+1090 YWSKRKGFDPRGTG
-1103 GNGLYAPIRTITGG
+1103 TGQYSPIRTITGG

>member
-1 MEAYCERK
+1 
-9 NFKLYTNFFHL
+9 
-20 KLMLM
+20 MLM

-89 DANATLEFTY
+89 DANATLEFSY

-109 AGRTVIDIILVADSE
+109 AGRTTIDVVLAADSE

-141 FTGSAATIKSDDLQK
+141 FTGSAATLKSDDIVK

-162 ANALVGKVAG
+162 ANALTGKVAG

-216 NINMADV
+216 NINMADI

-251 KRAKAGDARVTFDA
+251 KRAKAGDARVNFDA

-277 DYTRNPGQ
+277 EYTKDPGQ

-290 YASLKN
+290 YSALKN
-296 YYMESGQDA
+296 YYLTAGKDEA
-305 STAHVSANN
+305 TAHTMANEAMVS
-314 AMTSNGDGGLGYN
+314 TGEGGLGYN

-335 TLIGSNGKLNPN
+335 SLIGTNGKLNPN
-347 ATLGRKFEHNGQE
+347 ATLGRVIENKGQK
-360 YTLYPDDWYDEL
+360 YTIRPDDWYDEL
-372 YDPSLRQEYNLS
+372 YNPSFRQEYNLS
-384 VAAATEKSNFFAS
+384 IAAASEKSNFFAS

-427 WLKIGGNMS
+427 WLKVGANMS
-436 YTNFS
+436 YTNFN
-441 WDGASSS
+441 WDGASGT
-448 NEGDGSTGDAFGTV
+448 NEGDGSTGDVFAAV
-462 AGMAPIYP
+462 ADMAPIYP

-477 GNIMYEDN
+477 GKIMYEDN
-485 KAGHDYFGKKYDEKW
+485 KAGHDYFGKKYDDKW
-500 PIYDSGD
+500 PIYDTGD
-507 GSIWGVSR
+507 GSILGISR
-515 YTGSMSNPLQNLWL
+515 FSGSQSNPLQNIWL
-529 DQANSEGNAF
+529 DQSNSEGNAF

-551 GLVLTLNGNVTID
+551 GLVLTLNGSVTID
-564 ETRSTSLSNPYYGQF
+564 ETRSTSMKNPYYGQF
-579 VANNGIVSKSHGR
+579 AANKGTLSKSHGR

-623 TYNLRSYSLSG
+623 TYNLRSYSLSAG
-634 YKTNVYSTDNLEL
+634 KMNIYSTDNLEL
-647 NGAIVDGKNS
+647 NGAVVDGKS
-657 SSSFGEY
+657 SASQFGEY

-716 SWFNAPVFNML
+716 SWFNAPFINML
-727 KIKAS
+727 KVKAS

-739 AIGMYKYTDL
+739 AIGQYMYTDL
-749 YSVTNDGNDGFSIMF
+749 YSVTNDGSDGISIMF
-764 GAKGNPN
+764 GQKGNPN
-771 ITWETNANLN
+771 ITWETNSNLN
-781 LGVEFGLWNDRLSG
+781 VGVEFGFWQDRLSG
-795 SIDYFYRLTSDML
+795 SIDYFYRKTSDML
-808 FSVPVAPSMGYSSY
+808 FSVPVAPSLGYSSY

-835 VVLNGDIIRTK
+835 VVLNGDIFRTK
-846 NVTWSVGANLTWV
+846 NVTWSISANLTWV
-859 KNKVLSLPED
+859 KNKVLSLPESRKD
-869 RRERC
+869 YQVN
-874 IDGHWGFISG
+874 GHWGFING

-895 TLYIHQYAGP
+895 TLYIYDYAG
-905 NEVNG
+905 VNQETG
-910 KSQWLKYYPET
+910 ESQWWHLKKTY
-921 TTTTKDEET
+921 DEET
-930 GEDIT
+930 GKEISREWVKT
-935 TVTPAEWKP
+935 TD
-944 TTNYGDISSDQD
+944 YGDISSDPD
-956 SKKLYDSTMADVFG
+956 SKKLFDSTMPDVFG
-970 GFNTTLYAYG
+970 GFTTTLYAYG

-991 GGHTIDGT
+991 GGTTIDGS
-999 YAGYMSPST
+999 YAGYMSSPTAS
-1008 SASLGKNYH
+1008 SLGKNYH

-1024 TPDNKDSQIPR
+1024 TPQNPNSQIPR
-1035 FNYADQYVNAT
+1035 FQYADEYTAAT
-1046 SDRFLISTNYLNISN
+1046 SSRFLISSNYLNISN
-1061 ISLGYTFPA
+1061 INLGYTFPT

-1081 VYVVCDNVW
+1081 VYVACDNVW

-1103 GNGLYAPIRTITGG
+1103 GNGLYSPIRTISGG

>member
-1 MEAYCERK
+1 
-9 NFKLYTNFFHL
+9 
-20 KLMLM
+20 M

-30 LSMVATLVLGCFGA
+30 LSMVATLLLGCFGVY
-44 FAQGQRVTGTVTDET
+44 AQGQRVTGTVTDET
-59 GTPVI
+59 GAPVI
-64 GAAVVVK
+64 GAAVVVE

-80 VAGFYEIAA
+80 VAGSYEIAA
-89 DANATLEFTY
+89 PANANLVFTY
-99 LGMQTQEVAV
+99 LGYKSQTVAV
-109 AGRTVIDIILVADSE
+109 SGRSTIDIVLVADSE

-133 FGTAKKEA
+133 FGVAKKEA
-141 FTGSAATIKSDDLQK
+141 FTGSAATIKSDDLVK

-162 ANALVGKVAG
+162 ANALQGKVAG

-216 NINMADV
+216 NINMADI

-251 KRAKAGDARVTFDA
+251 KRAKAGDARVNFDA

-290 YASLKN
+290 HKSLKN
-296 YYMESGQDA
+296 YYMYGEGQGYDPT
-305 STAHVSANN
+305 TAHMMAND
-314 AMTSNGDGGLGYN
+314 ALTSNGIGGLGYN
-327 VFTVPAGQ
+327 VFTLPAGQ
-335 TLIGSNGKLNPN
+335 TLIGNDGKLNPN
-347 ATLGRKFEHNGQE
+347 AKLGRKFTHNGQE
-360 YTLYPDDWYDEL
+360 YTVTPDDWYDEL
-372 YDPSLRQEYNLS
+372 YDPSFRQEYNIS
-384 VAAATEKSNFFAS
+384 IAAASEKSNFFAS
-397 FGYLNNNGITDG
+397 FGYLNNVGITDG
-409 SNMYRYTA
+409 SNMYRWTA

-427 WLKIGGNMS
+427 WLKVGGNFS
-436 YTNFS
+436 YTNFN
-441 WDGASSS
+441 WNGASTS
-448 NEGDGSTGDAFGTV
+448 NEGDGSTGDVFAAV
-462 AGMAPIYP
+462 ADMAPIYP

-485 KAGHDYFGKKYDEKW
+485 RAGHDYFGKKYDKKW

-507 GSIWGVSR
+507 GSVWGLSR
-515 YTGSMSNPLQNLWL
+515 FSGTQSNPLQNIWL
-529 DQANSEGNAF
+529 DESNSEGNAF

-551 GLVLTLNGNVTID
+551 GLVLTLNGSVTID
-564 ETRSTSLSNPYYGQF
+564 ETRSTSLQNPYYGQF
-579 VANNGIVSKSHGR
+579 VANKGILSKGHGR
-592 SYNHNLQQLL
+592 SYHHNLQQLL

-608 GANEEHNIQVLLGHE
+608 GANDEHNLQVLLGHE
-623 TYNLRSYSLSG
+623 TYNLRSYSLSA

-647 NGAIVDGKNS
+647 NGAIVDGKGS
-657 SSSFGEY
+657 GSSFGEY

-669 FIRGMY
+669 FIRAMY
-675 EYDGRIFASASYRR
+675 EYDGRVFASASYRR

-707 GAAWIINRE
+707 GGAWIINRE

-739 AIGMYKYTDL
+739 AIGMYRYTDI
-749 YSVTNDGNDGFSIMF
+749 YAVTNDGNDGISIVF
-764 GAKGNPN
+764 QSKGNPN

-781 LGVEFGLWNDRLSG
+781 VGAEFGLWNDRLSG
-795 SIDYFYRLTSDML
+795 SLDFFYRKTTDML
-808 FSVPVAPSMGYSSY
+808 FQVPVAPSMGYSSY
-822 YDNIGDMSNTGIE
+822 YDNIGDMANTGIE
-835 VVLNGDIIRTK
+835 LVLNGDIIRTQ
-846 NVTWSVGANLTWV
+846 NVVWSIGANLTWV
-859 KNKVLSLPED
+859 KNKVLSLPESRKD
-869 RRERC
+869 RVV
-874 IDGHWGFISG
+874 DGHAGFISG

-895 TLYIHQYAGP
+895 TLYIHEYAGVDP
-905 NEVNG
+905 DTG
-910 KSQWLKYYPET
+910 KSSWYK
-921 TTTTKDEET
+921 KDPET
-930 GEDIT
+930 GEWGT
-935 TVTPAEWKP
+935 TTD
-944 TTNYGDISSDQD
+944 YGNQLASDHD
-956 SKKLYDSTMADVFG
+956 SKKLFDSTMADVFG

-991 GGHTIDGT
+991 GGTTIDGA
-999 YAGYMSPST
+999 YAGYMNNSSA
-1008 SASLGKNYH
+1008 ASLGKNYH

-1024 TPDNKDSQIPR
+1024 DKEKNPNSNIPR
-1035 FNYADQYVNAT
+1035 FQYADEYVSAT
-1046 SDRFLISTNYLNISN
+1046 STRFLTSTNYLNISN
-1061 ISLGYTFPA
+1061 INLGYSFPA
-1070 KWWKGHIQNLR
+1070 KWWNGHIQNLR
-1081 VYVVCDNVW
+1081 VYIACDNVW
-1090 YWSARKGFDPRGG
+1090 YWSARKGFDPRGTG
-1103 GNGLYAPIRTITGG
+1103 TGQYSPIRTISGG

>member
-1 MEAYCERK
+1 
-9 NFKLYTNFFHL
+9 
-20 KLMLM
+20 MLM

-30 LSMVATLVLGCFGA
+30 LSMVATLILGCFGA

-64 GAAVVVK
+64 GAAVIVK

-80 VAGFYEIAA
+80 VAGYYEIAA
-89 DANATLEFTY
+89 DANATLEFSY
-99 LGMQTQEVAV
+99 LGLQTQEVAV
-109 AGRTVIDIILVADSE
+109 AGRTTIDVVLAADSK
-124 QIEEVVVQA
+124 QLDEVVVQA

-141 FTGSAATIKSDDLQK
+141 FTGSATTLKSDELAK

-162 ANALVGKVAG
+162 ANALAGKVAG

-216 NINMADV
+216 NINMADI

-277 DYTRNPGQ
+277 DYTRDPGQ

-290 YASLKN
+290 YTALKN
-296 YYMESGQDA
+296 KYMDKDKLDA
-305 STAHVSANN
+305 SAAHILANQ
-314 AMTSNGDGGLGYN
+314 MLTSTGEGGLGYN
-327 VFTVPAGQ
+327 VYNVPAGQ

-347 ATLGRKFEHNGQE
+347 ATLGRKISYNGQE
-360 YTLYPDDWYDEL
+360 YTVQPDDWYDEL
-372 YDPSLRQEYNLS
+372 YDPSFRQEYNVS
-384 VAAATEKSNFFAS
+384 IAAASEKSNFYAS
-397 FGYLNNNGITDG
+397 FGYLNNTGITDG
-409 SNMYRYTA
+409 SNMYRWTA
-417 RLRADYQAKK
+417 RMRADYQAKK
-427 WLKIGGNMS
+427 WLKVGGNFS
-436 YTNFS
+436 YTNFN
-441 WDGASSS
+441 WNGASST
-448 NEGDGSTGDAFGTV
+448 NEGDGSSGDVFATV
-462 AGMAPIYP
+462 SGMAPIYP

-485 KAGHDYFGKKYDEKW
+485 KAGHGYYGKEYDEKW

-507 GSIWGVSR
+507 GSIWGLTRFS
-515 YTGSMSNPLQNLWL
+515 GSMSNPLQNIWL
-529 DQANSEGNAF
+529 DEANSEGNAF

-551 GLVLTLNGNVTID
+551 GLVFTLNGSVTID
-564 ETRSTSLSNPYYGQF
+564 ETRTTSLKNPYYGQF
-579 VANNGIVSKSHGR
+579 AANKGHLSKSHGR

-608 GANEEHNIQVLLGHE
+608 GANEEHNLQVLLGHE
-623 TYNLRSYSLSG
+623 TYTLRSYSLG
-634 YKTNVYSTDNLEL
+634 GFKTNVYSTDNLEL
-647 NGAIVDGKNS
+647 NGAIVDGKSIS
-657 SSSFGEY
+657 SAFGEY
-664 VNEGY
+664 LNEGY
-669 FIRGMY
+669 FVRAMY
-675 EYDGRIFASASYRR
+675 EYDGRIFGSASYRR
-689 DASSRFHPDHRW
+689 DASSNFHPDHRW

-716 SWFNAPVFNML
+716 SWFDAPVFSML
-727 KIKAS
+727 KLKAS

-739 AIGMYKYTDL
+739 AIGSYMYTDL
-749 YSVTNDGNDGFSIMF
+749 YSVSNDGNDGISIMF

-781 LGVEFGLWNDRLSG
+781 VGAEFGLWNDRLTG

-822 YDNIGDMSNTGIE
+822 YDNIGDMANTGIE
-835 VVLNGDIIRTK
+835 VVLNGDIFRTR
-846 NVTWSVGANLTWV
+846 NVVWSVNANLTWV
-859 KNKVLSLPED
+859 KNKVLSLPESRKD
-869 RRERC
+869 RTV
-874 IDGHWGFISG
+874 DGHSGFISG

-895 TLYIHQYAGP
+895 TLYIHEYAG
-905 NEVNG
+905 VN
-910 KSQWLKYYPET
+910 PET
-921 TTTTKDEET
+921 GQSMWYKKDDSVEGGWRKTSEY
-930 GEDIT
+930 GE
-935 TVTPAEWKP
+935 
-944 TTNYGDISSDQD
+944 ISSDHD
-956 SKKLYDSTMADVFG
+956 SKKLYDSTLADVFG
-970 GFNTTLYAYG
+970 GFGTTLYAYG
-980 FDLSIAFDYQL
+980 FDFSVAFDYQL
-991 GGHTIDGT
+991 GGTTIDGS
-999 YAGYMSPST
+999 YAGYMAPST
-1008 SASLGKNYH
+1008 ASSLGKNYH

-1024 TPDNKDSQIPR
+1024 SQDNKDSNIPR
-1035 FNYADQYVNAT
+1035 FQYADEYVSAT
-1046 SDRFLISTNYLNISN
+1046 STRFLTSTNYLNISN

-1090 YWSARKGFDPRGG
+1090 YWSARKGFDPRGTG
-1103 GNGLYAPIRTITGG
+1103 TGQYSPIRTISGG
-1117 VTLTF
+1117 VTVTF

>member
-1 MEAYCERK
+1 
-9 NFKLYTNFFHL
+9 
-20 KLMLM
+20 M

-44 FAQGQRVTGTVTDET
+44 FAQGQRVTGTVTDES

-109 AGRTVIDIILVADSE
+109 AGRTSIDVVLLADSE
-124 QIEEVVVQA
+124 QIEEVIVQA

-162 ANALVGKVAG
+162 ANALSGKVAG

-216 NINMADV
+216 NINMADI

-251 KRAKAGDARVTFDA
+251 KRAKAGDARVNFDA

-277 DYTRNPGQ
+277 DYTRDPGQ

-296 YYMESGQDA
+296 YYMYGDSKMEA
-305 STAHVSANN
+305 PEAHIAANN
-314 AMTSNGDGGLGYN
+314 ALTSNGTGGLGYN

-347 ATLGRKFEHNGQE
+347 ATLGRKFEYNGQE
-360 YTLYPDDWYDEL
+360 YYVTPDDWYDEL
-372 YDPSLRQEYNLS
+372 YDPSFRQEYNVS
-384 VAAATEKSNFFAS
+384 IAAASEKSNFFAS

-427 WLKIGGNMS
+427 WLKVGANMS

-441 WDGASSS
+441 WDGASSTS
-448 NEGDGSTGDAFGTV
+448 EGDGSTGDAFGTV

-470 VYIRDGE
+470 VYLRDGE
-477 GNIMYEDN
+477 GNIMYEEN
-485 KAGHDYFGKKYDEKW
+485 KAGHDYFGKEYDEKW
-500 PIYDSGD
+500 PIYDTGD
-507 GSIWGVSR
+507 GSRWGLQR
-515 YTGSMSNPLQNLWL
+515 FTGQQSNPLQNIWL

-539 SVSGFADFTIIP
+539 SVNGFADFTILP
-551 GLVLTLNGNVTID
+551 GLVLTINGSVTID
-564 ETRSTSLSNPYYGQF
+564 ETRSTSLKNPYYGQF
-579 VANNGIVSKSHGR
+579 AANKGIVTKSHGR

-623 TYNLRSYSLSG
+623 TYNLRSYSLGGFKS
-634 YKTNVYSTDNLEL
+634 NVFSTDNLEL
-647 NGAIVDGKNS
+647 NGAVVDGKS
-657 SSSFGEY
+657 VSSSFGEY

-669 FIRGMY
+669 FVRGMY

-707 GAAWIINRE
+707 GAAWILNRE
-716 SWFNAPVFNML
+716 SWFNAPAFNML
-727 KIKAS
+727 KVKAS

-749 YSVTNDGNDGFSIMF
+749 YSISNDGNDGISIMF
-764 GAKGNPN
+764 GAKGNPD

-795 SIDYFYRLTSDML
+795 SVDYFYRLTSDML

-822 YDNIGDMSNTGIE
+822 YANIGDMSNTGIE

-846 NVTWSVGANLTWV
+846 NVVWSLSANLTWV
-859 KNKVLSLPED
+859 KNKVLSLPEQRKD
-869 RRERC
+869 R
-874 IDGHWGFISG
+874 IVDGHEGFISG

-895 TLYIHQYAGP
+895 TLYILDFAGVNDETGMSEWWKYVP
-905 NEVNG
+905 EV
-910 KSQWLKYYPET
+910 KDPET
-921 TTTTKDEET
+921 EEVLEKAKWEKT
-930 GEDIT
+930 S
-935 TVTPAEWKP
+935 
-944 TTNYGDISSDQD
+944 NYGSISSDQD
-956 SKKLYDSTMADVFG
+956 SKKLFDSTLADVFG
-970 GFNTTLYAYG
+970 GFTTTLYAYG

-991 GGHTIDGT
+991 GGTTIDGA
-999 YAGYMSPST
+999 YAGYMNNST
-1008 SASLGKNYH
+1008 ASSLGKNYH

-1035 FNYADQYVNAT
+1035 FQFAEEYT
-1046 SDRFLISTNYLNISN
+1046 SVTSSRFLISSNYLNISN
-1061 ISLGYTFPA
+1061 INVGYTFPA

-1081 VYVVCDNVW
+1081 VYVACDNVW

-1103 GNGLYAPIRTITGG
+1103 GNGLYSPIRTISGG